1 MKKIA
6 LTLVALMTLTTGYAK
21 TEKFQ
26 RVVDNTER
34 YDMSFDVRRLAAK
47 LDLTEEQMNA
57 VEAIQQSFNNDM
69 QEAAT
74 ARHFE
79 RRHLVHQAVR
89 KDAHQMQRVLTGKQF
104 DTYMLLLGT
113 TLRNKGL

>member
-6 LTLVALMTLTTGYAK
+6 LTLVAMMTLTMGYAK
-21 TEKFQ
+21 TENFKK
-26 RVVDNTER
+26 VDNTER
-34 YDMSFDVRRLAAK
+34 YDMSCDLRRLADK
-47 LDLTEEQMNA
+47 LNLTEAQMDA
-57 VEAIQQSFNNDM
+57 VEAIQISFNNNM

-74 ARHFE
+74 ANHFE

-89 KDAHQMQRVLTGKQF
+89 KDVHQMQRVLNDKQF